1 MEDNQ
6 QSSDWASELEL
17 LSDTSYPL
25 ESGAEF
31 QSEPQT
37 PKPFPVTKASPKS
50 GKGEPVCLEPFRESL
65 IYYLCVCAGVSLCDS
80 LRTAHG
86 RWFLVLFFHSVGP
99 RSLTLLIDL
108 TLIAGLM
115 F

>member
-17 LSDTSYPL
+17 LSDTSYAL

-31 QSEPQT
+31 QSEPQI

-65 IYYLCVCAGVSLCDS
+65 ISYPCVCKSVLVWQSEDSSWEVVLGSL
-80 LRTAHG
+80 L
-86 RWFLVLFFHSVGP
+86 P
-99 RSLTLLIDL
+99 
-108 TLIAGLM
+108 
-115 F
+115 